1 MGFNKKDSLSRR
13 EMLKIGAGLL
23 AGTVMP
29 DTPFT
34 HMLPVVARSA
44 AQAGV
49 MHLYIAHDDH
59 TDYFWEG
66 TADTYVN
73 VLHEIL
79 VENLNRIDATISEP
93 LAHQHKFNCDG
104 TLWVWNYEKE
114 HTDHP
119 EYLTRLINRIR
130 DGHVSIPL
138 NALCLCLGGTP
149 AEGVLRGMYYAGSL
163 ERRFDLDIDLVYIV
177 ENQTLPYGIGALWAG
192 SGGKYSWRGICG
204 CQSKIDFNA
213 QLTRQHEIYWWTGP
227 DGSRILM
234 KWYSFYGLQNLGGYS
249 EAYHTGGTGTS
260 DNTIPRLE
268 QKITGLRQDGTD
280 PYPFNIAGAFGY
292 GWDYLHRPP
301 VDFVGIAK
309 ANTNATR
316 KVYVSNELDFF
327 EHFESEYG
335 NDVAPAETVIPTE
348 ALAFGNEWEQF
359 QASMVE
365 VTASVLRS
373 IEKLRPAEAMA
384 TLVSLKNPTFMDSR
398 TEDRDLAW
406 MNLGLYWEHN
416 WTANGD
422 IAKSVRADWQRETAT
437 QINSYV
443 NTLHNDAAAALGGL
457 IQNPGGNTRFF
468 AFNPLS
474 WARTDY
480 VDYPYPNGSTSVHA
494 FDLAAN
500 EAVPSQIVTID
511 GVRYLRAWVE
521 NIPAVG
527 YKVLEIRNGAA
538 PGIPAVTLTA
548 NAGTGII
555 ENDFYRITLNTRGA
569 ITSII
574 DKTRAN
580 REFAKAYGT
589 RLTNDLIINNA
600 PGATSGSFT
609 VTNAGQVSIT
619 LTATSTSLHDHAS
632 SITLFRDS
640 NRIDIRNR
648 ITENFS
654 ETMYWHFGFN
664 LTNPD
669 VMHEEVG
676 AIIRAKYEVNGGRY
690 SSLSKNGR
698 YDGLTLAHFADMT
711 GSEGVGVTLSTLD
724 LQYMKL
730 GGSTSKILDTTNAAI
745 SVLAGGQI
753 DGPTLGIVAQ
763 DGDTQFLQRFGLQT
777 HDAYNQVNAMKFG
790 LEYQNPLA
798 AGTVTG
804 GSAYPATQ
812 FSLITASNPNVLL
825 WSLKPAEDGMSAG
838 IITRWWNVAS
848 NNQSLSFTM
857 PNSPITSGRRVSHIE
872 TDIGG
877 VTVSGG
883 ALTASLT
890 AQQMTTYLL
899 KNSAGGGALPGVPVL
914 VAPADGAQTPG
925 GQPILSWNA
934 AANATRYE
942 LQLKSGSAPSSGD
955 PVIPVTGLSYTPPT
969 PLLVGQTY
977 FWRVRSA
984 NSSNALSEWSA
995 TRDFTVASTDNA
1007 APNRNYYRVKRPTL
1021 RWLPV
1026 TWALGYEIQ
1035 IATNNTFTSNLITSN
1050 SIAANAD
1057 SYTPTTDLTNGLW
1070 YWRVRAKKTANPDT
1084 WSLWSA
1090 TEEFVIESP

>member
-1 MGFNKKDSLSRR
+1 MNFNKKDSLSRR

-29 DTPFT
+29 ETPFS
-34 HMLPVVARSA
+34 HAIPNIARAA
-44 AQAGV
+44 AQGGV
-49 MHLYIAHDDH
+49 NHLYIAHDDH

-66 TADTYVN
+66 TADTYVT
-73 VLHEIL
+73 VLHDIL

-104 TLWVWNYEKE
+104 TLWVWNYDKE
-114 HTDHP
+114 YPNNP

-149 AEGVLRGMYYAGSL
+149 AEGVLRGMYYAGSI
-163 ERRFDLDIDLVYIV
+163 ERRFNLDIDLVYIV

-192 SGGKYSWRGICG
+192 SGAKYSWRGICG

-213 QLTRQHEIYWWTGP
+213 QLTRQNEIYWWIGP

-234 KWYSFYGLQNLGGYS
+234 KWYSFLGLQNLGGYS

-268 QKITGLRQDGTD
+268 QKVNTPD
-280 PYPFNIAGAFGY
+280 YPFSIAGAFGY

-309 ANTNATR
+309 ANTTATR

-327 EHFESEYG
+327 RHFESEYG
-335 NDVAPAETVIPTE
+335 DDVAPAATVIPTE

-384 TLVSLKNPTFMDSR
+384 TLVSFKNPSFMDSR
-398 TEDRDLAW
+398 KEQRDLAW

-422 IAKSVRADWQRETAT
+422 IEKSVRADWQRETAA
-437 QINSYV
+437 QINGYV
-443 NTLHNDAAAALGGL
+443 DTLHNDAAAALGGL
-457 IQNPGGNTRFF
+457 IQNPGGNRFF

-480 VDYPYPNGSTSVHA
+480 VDYPYPAPNSTSVHV
-494 FDLAAN
+494 FDLTAN
-500 EAVPSQIVTID
+500 KDIPSQIVTID
-511 GVRYLRAWVE
+511 GIRYLRAWVE
-521 NIPAVG
+521 AIPAVG
-527 YKVLEIRNGAA
+527 YKVLEIRSGTAT
-538 PGIPAVTLTA
+538 GIPSVTLTA

-555 ENDFYRITLNTRGA
+555 ENSVYRITMNARGA

-574 DKTRAN
+574 DKTRGN
-580 REFAKAYGT
+580 REFAKAYST

-600 PGATSGSFT
+600 SGATDGSFT
-609 VTNAGQVSIT
+609 VTNAGPVSIT
-619 LTATSTSLHDHAS
+619 LTATSLSLHDHAS

-648 ITENFS
+648 ITENFT

-676 AIIRAKYEVNGGRY
+676 AIIRAKYEVNGGQY

-730 GGSTSKILDTTNAAI
+730 GSSNSKSLDTTNAAI

-753 DGPTLGIVAQ
+753 DGNTLGIVAQ

-804 GSAYPATQ
+804 GSAYPSNQ
-812 FSLITASNPNVLL
+812 FSLITNSNPNVLL
-825 WSLKPAEDGMSAG
+825 WALKPAEDGMSAG
-838 IITRWWNVAS
+838 IVTRWWNIAS
-848 NNQSLSFTM
+848 SNQSLSFSM
-857 PNSPITSGRRVSHIE
+857 PNSPIISARRVSHIE
-872 TDIGG
+872 TDIGSAS
-877 VTVSGG
+877 VSGG
-883 ALTASLT
+883 SLNASLK
-890 AQQMTTYLL
+890 AQQMATYLL
-899 KNSAGGGALPGVPVL
+899 KNSAGGSLPAVPVL
-914 VAPADGAQTPG
+914 LNPADGALTSG
-925 GQPILSWNA
+925 GQPVLSWSA

-942 LQLKSGSAPSSGD
+942 LQLKSGSAPGSGD
-955 PVIPVTGLSYTPPT
+955 PVISLTALNYTPPT
-969 PLLVGQTY
+969 ALLIGQTY

-984 NSSNALSEWSA
+984 NSSNALSEWSE
-995 TRDFTVASTDNA
+995 TRDFTVASADNA

-1026 TWALGYEIQ
+1026 SWALGYEIQ
-1035 IATNNTFTSNLITSN
+1035 IATNNTFTTGLITSN
-1050 SIAANAD
+1050 SIAASAD
-1057 SYTPTTDLTNGLW
+1057 SYTLATDLSNGVW
-1070 YWRVRAKKTANPDT
+1070 FWRIRAKKTANPDT
-1084 WSLWSA
+1084 WSGWSA
-1090 TEEFVIESP
+1090 IEQFVIELP